1 MNFASLMRLTAG
13 RRGSNRK
20 GRERERV
27 ITREAAREE
36 KWKGRR
42 EEGKEGVF

>member
-20 GRERERV
+20 GRERV

-36 KWKGRR
+36 EWKGRR
-42 EEGKEGVF
+42 EDGKEGAF